1 MEQIHPVSRRQ
12 QKMTKQLK
20 PYILIVMLAAVLLIV
35 FCLSEY
41 ISLGRRLSSLYS
53 QLDESTEKWSRTA
66 AEKETLQVDL
76 KAKQK
81 ELNIAQLDLNELT
94 EDADAIKAEIEQLR
108 SEIEILKQSRS
119 SDQ

>member
-1 MEQIHPVSRRQ
+1 
-12 QKMTKQLK
+12 MTKQLK
-20 PYILIVMLAAVLLIV
+20 PYILIVMLAAVLLIG

-81 ELNIAQLDLNELT
+81 EQVLFLMYQTSFSAGKH
-94 EDADAIKAEIEQLR
+94 A
-108 SEIEILKQSRS
+108 KQRSRS
-119 SDQ
+119 PVQSQQNEN

>member
-1 MEQIHPVSRRQ
+1 
-12 QKMTKQLK
+12 MTKQLK
-20 PYILIVMLAAVLLIV
+20 PYILIVMLAAVLLIG

-41 ISLGRRLSSLYS
+41 ISLGRGLSSLCS

-66 AEKETLQVDL
+66 VEKETLQFDL